1 MKKVIVLL
9 AIIISVL
16 SCKNQVKEVEVD
28 RKAGEWVRS
37 GVKYLIG
44 SDEQVEIVKDLIS
57 NYAAMDADAVFSHT
71 RDSLRFFSFN
81 SEIPVMMTV
90 DNLKEKF
97 SSYDSIVT
105 KPVFFIPLELDG
117 VRSMV
122 QVDYKVIKYNK
133 NGTVD
138 KDLFLEVFIFG
149 EEGKIRTIRQ
159 WTATAAW

>member
-37 GVKYLIG
+37 GVKWLMG
-44 SDEQVEIVKDLIS
+44 SDEQVEIVKNLIS

-81 SEIPVMMTV
+81 SEVPVFMTA

-117 VRSMV
+117 VRSIV
-122 QVDYKVIKYNK
+122 QVDYRVIKYNK
-133 NGTVD
+133 NGTVE
-138 KDLFLEVFIFG
+138 KDLFLEVFEFG
-149 EEGKIRTIRQ
+149 KEGKISSIRQ

>member
-1 MKKVIVLL
+1 MKKVIFLL

-16 SCKNQVKEVEVD
+16 SCKKQVKEVEVD
-28 RKAGEWVRS
+28 RKAVEWVRS

-81 SEIPVMMTV
+81 SEIPVLMTV

-122 QVDYKVIKYNK
+122 QVDYRIIKYNK
-133 NGTVD
+133 NGTVE
-138 KDLFLEVFIFG
+138 KDLFLEVFQFG
-149 EEGKIRTIRQ
+149 KEGKISSIRQ